1 MLQHIKKLLERNALA
16 IAIIAT
22 IVIALLSLGSVPK
35 IDLGLNIK
43 SGDKF
48 LHALAYFVL
57 SIIWYFALDK
67 KLKKQGTKIFIIL
80 SLIFYG
86 IILEALQDGLTN
98 YRTADFFDVIANTFG
113 VVLAT
118 ILYTKINNWYR
129 TI

>member
-1 MLQHIKKLLERNALA
+1 MLQHIKKLLEHNALA
-16 IAIIAT
+16 IAIIAA

-48 LHALAYFVL
+48 LHAFAYFVL
-57 SIIWYFALDK
+57 SIIWYFALEK
-67 KLKKQGTKIFIIL
+67 KLKKQGTKIFVIL

-86 IILEALQDGLTN
+86 IILEALQGGLTN
-98 YRTADFFDVIANTFG
+98 YRTADFFDVIANTIG

-118 ILYTKINNWYR
+118 ILYTKISNWYR